1 MEELRIQIEIV
12 SDRIIEIE
20 LKVDDF
26 SRYGM
31 SPTRDDRLAQ
41 LDLLNEW
48 VRLNTAKL
56 MLIETLNAV
65 ESNLRNK

>member
-31 SPTRDDRLAQ
+31 SPTRDDRLA
-41 LDLLNEW
+41 LSVGKTNI
-48 VRLNTAKL
+48 TAFG
-56 MLIETLNAV
+56 
-65 ESNLRNK
+65 RFHDP